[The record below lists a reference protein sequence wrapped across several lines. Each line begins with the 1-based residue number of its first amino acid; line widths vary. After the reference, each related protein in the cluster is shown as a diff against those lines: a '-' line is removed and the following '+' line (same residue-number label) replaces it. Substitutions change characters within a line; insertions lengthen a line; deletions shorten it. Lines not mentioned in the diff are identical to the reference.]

1 MDITGTAMSSAMT
14 DFKQLMGLK
23 NLSDTE
29 EIAENDEEY
38 KDLTEA
44 TAAYLGRRKNSDQSV
59 STQYK
64 KSRDDIY

>member
-44 TAAYLGRRKNSDQSV
+44 TAAYLGRRKNSD
-59 STQYK
+59 
-64 KSRDDIY
+64 